1 MAALD
6 LKKTWPHLY
15 APSPKAATLVQVPSF
30 PCLMFDGVGDPNT
43 TPTYPIAIQ
52 TLYTLAYTLKFAL
65 KREQGRDYAVM
76 PLEGLWWAEDMT
88 QFHTDQRE
96 NWRWTMLIVQPDEV
110 TAERFAAACTTAAKK
125 LDAATIAQVRL
136 EIYTEG
142 LSAQILHRGPYAAEA
157 PTIAA
162 LHTFIEAQGY
172 LRAGKHHE
180 IYLKNPQRTRPEQLL
195 TVLRQPISLK
205 PE

>member
-15 APSPKAATLVQVPSF
+15 APSAKEATLVQVPPF
-30 PCLMFDGVGDPNT
+30 PCLMFDGTGDPNT
-43 TPTYPIAIQ
+43 APTYPIAVQ

-65 KREQGRDYAVM
+65 KREQSRDYAVM

-88 QFHTDQRE
+88 QFRTDQRE
-96 NWRWTMLIVQPDEV
+96 NWRWTMLIVQPEEV
-110 TAERFAAACTTAAKK
+110 TAELFAAACTTAAKK

-162 LHTFIEAQGY
+162 LHTFIETQGY
-172 LRAGKHHE
+172 LRTGKHHE

-195 TVLRQPISLK
+195 TVLRQPISLE

>member
-15 APSPKAATLVQVPSF
+15 APSAKTATLVQVP
-30 PCLMFDGVGDPNT
+30 PLHCLMFDGTGDPNT
-43 TPTYPIAIQ
+43 APTYPIAIQ

-65 KREQGRDYAVM
+65 KREQGYDYAVM
-76 PLEGLWWAEDMT
+76 PLEGLWWADDMT
-88 QFHTDQRE
+88 QFRTDQRE
-96 NWRWTMLIVQPDEV
+96 NWRWTMLIVQPEEV
-110 TAERFAAACTTAAKK
+110 TAERFAAACTTATKK
-125 LDAATIAQVRL
+125 IDAATIAQVRL
-136 EIYTEG
+136 EIYAEG

-162 LHTFIEAQGY
+162 LHTFIETQGY
-172 LRAGKHHE
+172 LRTGKHHE

-195 TVLRQPISLK
+195 TVLRQPITLGS
-205 PE
+205 E